1 MKWEI
6 PISGM
11 HCRSCELLLEKSVKE
26 VAGVGSVKAFFRKGK
41 IDVHWQGNEPAWEIV
56 KSKIQTCGYKIGAS
70 EGKPWLTR
78 QGATYGQL
86 LWAIVIVIFLY
97 GLLRLTGL
105 TSFNLANGKI
115 SYPFILLIGLVA
127 GLSTCMAVVGGLVV
141 AFSASFAEKHPQVKP
156 YKKLQP
162 HLFFNL
168 GRIAG
173 YFLLGGVLG
182 LVGDVF
188 SFSNTWWALISF
200 AVALVMIFLGL
211 KLTEISPRLAS
222 WSLTLPTF
230 ISRWFYK
237 SSSNQKAYSHWG
249 TVAAGSLTFFLPCG
263 FTQAM
268 QIYALAS
275 GNFWSGSMIMG
286 LFALGTAPAL
296 FGLGALTSV
305 FSGKKS
311 QLFFKVVG
319 VGVIILAIININS
332 GLRLLG
338 WSGLQV
344 NSITSEQSVDQD
356 WKSLVEKSGVNIV
369 DGVQIVKM
377 TETAR
382 GYTPNQFVVKR
393 GLPVKWV
400 IDAQS
405 TFSCASSL
413 LVPALKIQKNLTP
426 GENIIE
432 FIPQKVG
439 RLNFSCSMGM
449 YGGQFEVI
457 E

>member
-6 PISGM
+6 PVFGM
-11 HCRSCELLLEKSVKE
+11 HCRSCELILEKSVKE
-26 VAGVGSVKAFFRKGK
+26 VSKVGSVKANFRKGK
-41 IDVHWQGNEPAWEIV
+41 IDVHFQGSEPSWEAV
-56 KSKIQTCGYKIGAS
+56 KNKIQACGYKIGVS
-70 EGKPWLTR
+70 EGRPWLTR
-78 QGATYGQL
+78 QKATYGQL
-86 LWAIVIVIFLY
+86 LLAIVIIIALY

-141 AFSASFAEKHPQVKP
+141 AFSASFAEKHPQAKWQ
-156 YKKLQP
+156 KKLQP

-168 GRIAG
+168 GRISG
-173 YFLLGGVLG
+173 YFLLGGILG
-182 LVGDVF
+182 LVGDIF
-188 SFSNTWWALISF
+188 HFSNTWWAMISF
-200 AVALVMIFLGL
+200 VVALVMIFLGL
-211 KLTEISPRLAS
+211 KLTEVSPRLAS

-237 SSSNQKAYSHWG
+237 GSNQKVYSHWG

-275 GNFWSGSMIMG
+275 GNFWSGALIMA

-296 FGLGALTSV
+296 FSLGALTAV

-319 VGVIILAIININS
+319 VGVIILAIVNINS

-338 WSGLQV
+338 WSGFKTNSATTEQV
-344 NSITSEQSVDQD
+344 TNQDWQGRVEQS
-356 WKSLVEKSGVNIV
+356 
-369 DGVQIVKM
+369 GVQIVNGVQVVNM
-377 TETAR
+377 AENTR
-382 GYTPNQFVVKR
+382 GYSPNQFVIKK
-393 GLPVKWV
+393 GLPVRWV
-400 IDAQS
+400 INAQN
-405 TFSCASSL
+405 TFTCASSL
-413 LVPALKIQKNLTP
+413 LVPALKIQKNLTA

-432 FIPQKVG
+432 FTPDKVG